1 MMNDV
6 TNSKKDWNDF
16 WYNSDQIHS
25 PQTNNYYNQLVDY
38 QVSTMKKTSPQKVTQ
53 SKSNYSAPFD
63 TDAYANYRDSVT
75 VKERKSFDQ
84 LYKEYSAMSI
94 PEQIT
99 NLKQLGKEFVT
110 KIDKVIDQLDVILK
124 DDFDPTKVTC
134 SVDDKEVDCNTWEE
148 ENSSV

>member
-1 MMNDV
+1 
-6 TNSKKDWNDF
+6 
-16 WYNSDQIHS
+16 
-25 PQTNNYYNQLVDY
+25 
-38 QVSTMKKTSPQKVTQ
+38 
-53 SKSNYSAPFD
+53 
-63 TDAYANYRDSVT
+63 
-75 VKERKSFDQ
+75 
-84 LYKEYSAMSI
+84 MSI

-99 NLKQLGKEFVT
+99 NLKQLGMEFVT